1 MSMSRAK
8 PRVSEAD
15 SPFLRA
21 RLEWNDRFYGLARG
35 KRNWQIVAGA
45 LLLANL
51 VLAVAL
57 TWLSTQSRVTPFV
70 VEVDRSGQAVAFGP
84 AEKLRKTDERM
95 LRYELGMYVRDIRTV
110 LVDAVAQNELLTRAY
125 AHTRGSSVAFLNDHF
140 TRFNPF
146 ETANRRRVDV
156 EVRSILQLSE
166 NTWQIQ
172 WLETARS
179 LEGRTDEPQ
188 VWQAVVSVEED
199 PPETTE
205 AILTN
210 PLGLYITEIHWT
222 PTL

>member
-1 MSMSRAK
+1 MSAT
-8 PRVSEAD
+8 
-15 SPFLRA
+15 FA
-21 RLEWNDRFYGLARG
+21 RCSL
-35 KRNWQIVAGA
+35 
-45 LLLANL
+45 
-51 VLAVAL
+51 
-57 TWLSTQSRVTPFV
+57 
-70 VEVDRSGQAVAFGP
+70 
-84 AEKLRKTDERM
+84 
-95 LRYELGMYVRDIRTV
+95 
-110 LVDAVAQNELLTRAY
+110 DAVAQNELLTRAY
-125 AHTRGSSVAFLNDHF
+125 AHTRGSAVAFLNDHF

-179 LEGRTDEPQ
+179 LEGRADESRA
-188 VWQAVVSVEED
+188 WQAVLSVDVD

>member
-1 MSMSRAK
+1 MRTSRAK

-35 KRNWQIVAGA
+35 KRNWQIVASA

-57 TWLSTQSRVTPFV
+57 TWLSTQSRITPFV
-70 VEVDRSGQAVAFGP
+70 VEVDSLGQAVAFGP

-95 LRYELGMYVRDIRTV
+95 LRYELGMYVRDVRTV
-110 LVDAVAQNELLTRAY
+110 LSDAEAQKELLTRAY
-125 AHTRGSSVAFLNDHF
+125 AHTRGSAVAFLNDHF

-146 ETANRRRVDV
+146 ETANRQRTDA

-166 NTWQIQ
+166 NSWQIQ
-172 WLETARS
+172 WLETPRS
-179 LEGRTDEPQ
+179 LDGRKDEAQ
-188 VWQAVVSVEED
+188 VWQAIFSVEVD